1 MKTERFGL
9 RKREV
14 PDKMT
19 HRMYSLYVDVF
30 ENGHET
36 DIRDLPR
43 SQLEALKDAIRELW
57 SPTFNST
64 QEFKV
69 FENQDGDMLH
79 LVFYQN
85 GIQSA
90 IPEDWVDREIAF
102 GAPGVNEQILK
113 LVGDRLPIRMPG
125 FGWGRIEVQFSDV

>member
-1 MKTERFGL
+1 
-9 RKREV
+9 
-14 PDKMT
+14 MT

-30 ENGHET
+30 ENGYET
-36 DIRDLPR
+36 DIRDLPPQ
-43 SQLEALKDAIRELW
+43 QLEALKDAVRELW

-69 FENQDGDMLH
+69 FENEDGDMLH
-79 LVFYQN
+79 VVFYVN
-85 GIQSA
+85 GVQTA

-102 GAPGVNEQILK
+102 GAPGVNEHILK

>member
-1 MKTERFGL
+1 
-9 RKREV
+9 
-14 PDKMT
+14 MT
-19 HRMYSLYVDVF
+19 HRIYSLYVDVF
-30 ENGHET
+30 YNGFET
-36 DIRDLPR
+36 DIRDLPKP
-43 SQLEALKDAIRELW
+43 QLEALKDAIRELW

-69 FENQDGDMLH
+69 FENQEGDLLH
-79 LVFYQN
+79 LVFYEK

-90 IPEDWVDREIAF
+90 IPDDWIDREVAF

-125 FGWGRIEVQFSDV
+125 FGWDRIEVQFSDV

>member
-1 MKTERFGL
+1 MT
-9 RKREV
+9 
-14 PDKMT
+14 T

-30 ENGHET
+30 ENGFERN
-36 DIRDLPR
+36 IRDLSPE
-43 SQLEALKDAIRELW
+43 QLEALKDAIQDLW

-69 FENQDGDMLH
+69 FENQEGDMLH
-79 LVFYQN
+79 VVFYQN

-90 IPEDWVDREIAF
+90 IPDDWVDREVAF
-102 GAPGVNEQILK
+102 GAPGLNERILK
-113 LVGDRLPIRMPG
+113 LIGDRLPIRMPG

>member
-1 MKTERFGL
+1 
-9 RKREV
+9 
-14 PDKMT
+14 MT

-30 ENGHET
+30 ENGFER
-36 DIRDLPR
+36 DIRDLPHD
-43 SQLEALKDAIRELW
+43 QLEALKDAIRELW

-69 FENQDGDMLH
+69 FENQEGDMLH
-79 LVFYQN
+79 VVFYQN

-102 GAPGVNEQILK
+102 GAPGVNEHILK
-113 LVGDRLPIRMPG
+113 LIGDRLPIRMPG